1 MPQQPSYAR
10 SAFDHERSQMLLFQQ
25 QQQQQQEQ
33 LDYQQQCMEK
43 LQRQIRAEQRAAA
56 AQKQLAA
63 VAAPLDRMSAPLPFW
78 PESSSGLSLSGPDA
92 ALSDL
97 SPPLSSAAAPELP
110 AAAAVPRRGSGGG
123 RLPEASQ
130 TASEKTGREEDAAC
144 VPDLLRGSGAFS
156 QSGLSLESDP
166 RRLPATR
173 GPLNQRLVVGLAAEE
188 DEPVTEAPPPAAAP
202 AHVLG
207 SKGLAA
213 AATQGG
219 PPLLPEPHGTAEAE
233 LTQPTLT
240 QPSIRS
246 DSVPVSLVSRRVV
259 DQGDDGAVHPDF
271 RDDCS
276 SLSSLDASRAA
287 AGTPVGFM
295 GGLAGGPLFMGRGG
309 LPAPPPAHAS
319 LPPRG
324 AFLPP
329 PPPPAIMQQP
339 DAVAALGRV
348 APSRH
353 ALGRAQTSSRPC
365 RQWLES
371 GNTYCAYGDLCR
383 FQHA

>member
-1 MPQQPSYAR
+1 M
-10 SAFDHERSQMLLFQQ
+10 
-25 QQQQQQEQ
+25 
-33 LDYQQQCMEK
+33 
-43 LQRQIRAEQRAAA
+43 
-56 AQKQLAA
+56 
-63 VAAPLDRMSAPLPFW
+63 
-78 PESSSGLSLSGPDA
+78 
-92 ALSDL
+92 
-97 SPPLSSAAAPELP
+97 
-110 AAAAVPRRGSGGG
+110 
-123 RLPEASQ
+123 PEAAQ
-130 TASEKTGREEDAAC
+130 TASEKNGREEDAAS

-166 RRLPATR
+166 RQLPATRGPLNLTR

-188 DEPVTEAPPPAAAP
+188 DVPLTEAPPPAAAP
-202 AHVLG
+202 AHALG

-219 PPLLPEPHGTAEAE
+219 LPLVPEPHGTTEAE

-259 DQGDDGAVHPDF
+259 EQGDDGAVHPDF

-319 LPPRG
+319 LPPPG

-329 PPPPAIMQQP
+329 PPPAILQS